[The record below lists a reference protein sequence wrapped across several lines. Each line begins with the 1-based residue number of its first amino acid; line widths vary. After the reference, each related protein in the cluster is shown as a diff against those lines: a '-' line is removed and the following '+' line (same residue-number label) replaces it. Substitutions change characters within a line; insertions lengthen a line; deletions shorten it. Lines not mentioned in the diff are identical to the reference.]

1 MSVKK
6 LTAKLL
12 IACMLLGLLPMNI
25 LAAPGGGAADV
36 SEMNALEAIGI
47 DTSVAPEGYDA
58 NDTSNPYGKDVTT
71 VNPVAELLLMTEQKL
86 TGEEGAES
94 TYFDLKA
101 TLNGHAD
108 KALGTYVEFMA
119 DGHSKVNA
127 AARSQAVANTAIA
140 AGDGVLV
147 EGAVLKNTAG
157 GFVATAVAAG
167 NFDGNTEGLEKQY
180 ALLSLKRSEDG
191 MPGSLQLQVLDAYDG
206 KSGTARA
213 KTLVADFSS
222 FGNPED
228 RAGYTYQAQN
238 YLQMAVG
245 DFDGNGIDEIAVY
258 IPDSAAP
265 RIEVYQYQ
273 QKTGASDTAYQ
284 DVEGNWT
291 IAWNYDITKMGAS
304 KKYVP
309 NMVSLLAGDIN
320 EDGIKDLALTYS
332 YYYGTDNYDSGRAAV
347 LFGGTNNMLSSYR
360 NFPLVSSEGDSIV
373 RAAFAFGEL
382 TGVGTN
388 SLVLG
393 GQSANDLA
401 AGNIYSRYA
410 AIYKFNGSGFTI
422 VTDKNFDLF
431 ARNKQG
437 GYEYACMNRSGSDK
451 DIFYSS
457 PLAVANLAVISNG
470 LSEPATLYFD
480 SLYFE
485 YGDAGLELKAAL
497 DKTDDFQ
504 HAVSLGSDSLS
515 RRFYTEYGAASAD
528 IFGLG
533 YDALGTM
540 QHFIPVSLTLKDL
553 LPDYLEQVYSQ
564 SFDLSTQTGYG
575 ISGETYFVMAGT
587 EAKVKAEAGQ
597 EGDAV
602 SEDASSPGVQYD
614 KTSFIK
620 HKKVNTSSSFDF
632 PNTDK
637 DTAYLK
643 YTGNHYFTYS
653 NPEVL
658 AVLASAPYFEDLLN
672 RDDLSGNYAE
682 STTSYAKTKSS
693 GDGVTAATSISAGTY
708 VSFEQDIKVFGITVA
723 SVEASLELK
732 AAFTYEFEKTSTLE
746 QSIEYS
752 TAVGSD
758 AVVLYSIPVVVY
770 VYDAYT
776 PNGNGGYDRQV
787 MTITSPHT
795 AAQQVMELD
804 KYEDIA
810 RDYAELPQI
819 AGNILTHTLGDP
831 TTYPTSAEGYKNA
844 LVWDD
849 DYAAVGYSGT
859 GGGIAVTQS
868 IDMSTEE
875 SHSFSGS
882 VELETSAGAG
892 AGGVVVGVKAGVEGG
907 AGYVMTTTEGST
919 YTASMQNMPAEA
931 EEFGYG
937 LSWKLF
943 AYEQDYYD
951 GKGWKSI
958 PVVNYLVTDVEMPPC
973 LPTDF
978 AQDVEHTTDDTVVLT
993 WSYDKSIAGFQIYRY
1008 YEFPDGTGSYDL
1020 AFVPFDKGVPQG
1032 DGTWQFSYADT
1043 NLSPYTDYYY
1053 QIQAVRGYAP
1063 NNSIKGEVLIAR
1075 TKTDVGYPELS
1086 LSGLDEN
1093 GQVSLYPDS
1102 QETVTVQVANPGD
1115 YPQGINYQWKMLVN
1129 GKWTDVPGKT
1139 SPAYTF
1145 RSSGYSTAGAYRCRV
1160 NVIYWDEA
1168 RGEEYLIS
1176 AYTDTFDAVYS
1187 MRSAKVVTALSAD
1200 VDHNGKPHASV
1211 SIESTASS
1219 HNVAPT
1225 GTVTFEIT
1233 GLNYFRSYNVAL
1245 TAQGK
1250 TATAN
1255 LTAEM
1260 TSQLD
1265 SGVYRIAAT
1274 YNGSRVFLPLDL
1286 GSREIL
1292 CGDTGYR
1299 LAIYDNKGNE
1309 TDAVVYGDGWSYKLI
1324 QYTKSGDGVTQTVID
1339 TDGTET
1345 HVKDS
1350 GSFGASCTARL
1361 YRLGGNGVSWYGS
1374 GSGHYNGGNYDY
1386 GWAWYAET
1394 PARDYRLDVSYGGV
1408 TYQTR
1413 FSVTPRHIT
1422 VGVRGGR
1429 TVPQYEVED
1438 NMPEL
1443 YVKEANGLVYGDAL
1457 SAAVAGHTDFV
1468 SMHVYNTGGRDVGL
1482 DQSTLP
1488 GSYTVTGEVNPNNVV
1503 QIEGENKYGDTPT
1516 SKNGQK
1522 YVVGGIT
1529 YGGNYLVTFEP
1540 ATYIVTGKQFPVTAE
1555 VGTVNG
1561 NPAGTIELISPEA
1574 VAQEQLT
1581 APGVTFS
1588 NGTSLLFLAK
1598 PYEGYQIK
1606 SWTVKRGDNEPAAEN
1621 GSNPTLSCTMLS
1633 EPLHV
1638 ALEFEVEQHKLTVT
1652 NRTPDAGSVVMP
1664 NSFANGATTTPG
1676 AELTFK
1682 AIAAEGYHFSHWEFV
1697 VGGSNTRYD
1706 GDEVTITMP
1715 KRNADLYPVFVRDS
1729 YVLTLAD
1736 NLRASYTWDHD
1747 DNAAT
1752 EPITRY
1758 VASGARIPGDT
1769 EVTVEAAPGY
1779 EIAADARW
1787 KVDGA
1792 VLCTETPNPDYDPE
1806 AEAGEDNL
1814 EYLPYTGSRY
1824 TFTLL
1829 KNTEVSTLAELG
1841 HYDLSLSTGKGT
1853 VTVVYGD
1860 TTDTVTSEEGSKTI
1874 SGVPGATAITLTAQP
1889 DYGYVFDYWKV
1900 DGMAADDSGA
1910 VYNILK
1916 LSADTAVEAVFKRA
1930 NARTVSGTF
1939 NALEGEVRYQV
1950 LDKNGT
1956 EQAAGEYTGGSIDAY
1971 DGDTVVIFAEPK
1983 ASYMVGKWTVNGT
1996 VYDSDH
2002 SKTKRFESIMDD
2014 VVFDIDFVPQSYYTV
2029 HYSVV
2034 GNYGAGEGGTIRSAT
2049 TDTVPFASGKTDVG
2063 GGSTVVITSEPAAG
2077 WMVKEWKIDDVAV
2090 ANAKDPT
2097 AVYQGDVLTIDA
2109 LSGNEEVVDI
2119 TVEFQKVVSYDVT
2132 AVDGESWTVTWDNEN
2147 DVRKSGDKVLQ
2158 GETLVFTVRA
2168 MAGYRLAEVTAEG
2181 DSFDRIVDNQD
2192 GSKTCTVYALGDNL
2206 TVGARTKKLH
2216 AVTALEAVNGTVSAA
2231 PKIAAAGDAVVITVT
2246 PDNNYRLNKLTATYM
2261 DGENVEKLSISTE
2274 RSFIMPDADVEV
2286 SATFERAGSSG
2297 TGGGGAVAPTYTVI
2311 VDDSQNGEVTAN
2323 HSSASE
2329 GETVTLIVVA
2339 DKGYELDVLTV
2350 TDEKGV
2356 KVKLTEQNGAFIFT
2370 MPASKVTV
2378 KAAFAQVEVKPQ
2390 NPFVD
2395 VPDDAYFTEAVLWAV
2410 REGVTTGTS
2419 ATTFSPDDSCTRA
2432 QTVTFLWRAAG
2443 SPAPMGSEMPF
2454 DDVPKTAYY
2463 YHAVL
2468 WAVEQGITSG
2478 TTATTFSPNATV
2490 TRAQTVTFLWRASGS
2505 EVIQAATP
2513 FMDVKHG
2520 MYYYNAV
2527 AWAVE
2532 NDITSGTSQTTF
2544 SPTQNCTRAQ
2554 IVTFL
2559 WRFMGK

>member
-6 LTAKLL
+6 LTANLL
-12 IACMLLGLLPMNI
+12 IICMLLSLLPMNAF
-25 LAAPGGGAADV
+25 AAPSGESADM

-47 DTSVAPEGYDA
+47 DTSVVPEGYDA
-58 NDTSNPYGKDVTT
+58 NDTSNPYGKNITT
-71 VNPVAELLLMTEQKL
+71 VNPVSELLLMTEEKL
-86 TGEEGAES
+86 TGEEGATS
-94 TYFDLKA
+94 TYFNLKA
-101 TLNGHAD
+101 TLNGHANATLD
-108 KALGTYVEFMA
+108 TYNGFMSASNSKA
-119 DGHSKVNA
+119 NA
-127 AARSQAVANTAIA
+127 IEKSNGVANTAIA
-140 AGDGVLV
+140 SGDGALV
-147 EGAVLKNTAG
+147 EEAALKNVAG
-157 GFVATAVAAG
+157 GFVATAAAAG

-180 ALLSLKRSEDG
+180 ALLSLKRNADG
-191 MPGSLQLQVLDAYDG
+191 TPGSLQLQVLDACDS
-206 KSGTARA
+206 KDSSAKA
-213 KTLVADFSS
+213 KTLVSDFSS
-222 FGNPED
+222 FGNSED

-238 YLQMAVG
+238 YLQMAAG

-265 RIEVYQYQ
+265 RIEVYQYR

-284 DVEGNWT
+284 DVEGNWA
-291 IAWNYDITKMGAS
+291 IAWNYDITKMGAGKS
-304 KKYVP
+304 YVP

-320 EDGIKDLALTYS
+320 EDGIEDLALTYS
-332 YYYGTDNYDSGRAAV
+332 YFYGTDNYDSGRAAV
-347 LFGGTNNMLSSYR
+347 LFGGTKNMLSTYR
-360 NFPLVSSEGDSIV
+360 DFPLVSTEGDSIV

-393 GQSANDLA
+393 GQSADDLA
-401 AGNIYSRYA
+401 AGNIYSRYT

-437 GYEYACMNRSGSDK
+437 GYEYACMDRSGNDK
-451 DIFYSS
+451 DIFYCT

-480 SLYFE
+480 SLSFE
-485 YGDAGLELKAAL
+485 YSDAGLELKAAL
-497 DKTDDFQ
+497 DNTANFQ
-504 HAVSLGSDSLS
+504 HGVNGVSLS

-540 QHFIPVSLTLKDL
+540 QHFIPVSLTLKDW
-553 LPDYLEQVYSQ
+553 LPDYLETIYSQ

-575 ISGETYFVMAGT
+575 ISGETYFIMAGT
-587 EAKVKAEAGQ
+587 EAKVKAGAGQ
-597 EGDAV
+597 QGDTTI
-602 SEDASSPGVQYD
+602 SEESSSAGVQYD

-620 HKKVNTSSSFDF
+620 STKVNTSSSFDF

-643 YTGNHYFTYS
+643 YTGDHYFTYS

-682 STTSYAKTKSS
+682 STTSYTKTKSS
-693 GDGVTAATSISAGTY
+693 GDGVTATASISAGAY
-708 VSFEQDIKVFGITVA
+708 VSFEQDIQVFGVTVA
-723 SVEASLELK
+723 SVEASTELK
-732 AAFTYEFEKTSTLE
+732 ASFTYEFEKTSTLE

-844 LVWDD
+844 LVWDG

-859 GGGIAVTQS
+859 GGGATVTQS

-882 VELETSAGAG
+882 VEIETSAGAG

-951 GKGWKSI
+951 GKGWKTI

-973 LPTDF
+973 LPADF
-978 AQDVEHTTDDTVVLT
+978 AQDVENTTDDTVALT
-993 WSYDKSIAGFQIYRY
+993 WSYDKTIAGFQIYRY

-1020 AFVPFDKGVPQG
+1020 AFVPFDKGMPQA
-1032 DGTWQFSYADT
+1032 DGTWQFSYEDAG
-1043 NLSPYTDYYY
+1043 LSPYTDYYY
-1053 QIQAVRGYAP
+1053 QIQAVRGHAP

-1086 LSGLDEN
+1086 LSGLNEN

-1102 QETVTVQVANPGD
+1102 QETVTVQVANPDD
-1115 YPQGINYQWKMLVN
+1115 YPQGINYQWQMLVN
-1129 GKWTDVPGKT
+1129 GKWVDVKGKT

-1145 RSSGYSTAGAYRCRV
+1145 RSSGYSTAGTYRCRV

-1176 AYTDTFDAVYS
+1176 AYTDTFEAVYS

-1200 VDHNGKPHASV
+1200 VDQNGKPHASV

-1265 SGVYRIAAT
+1265 PGVYQIVAT

-1286 GSREIL
+1286 GSMEIL

-1299 LAIYDNKGNE
+1299 LAIYDKDGNE
-1309 TDAVVYGDGWSYKLI
+1309 TDSVVYGDGWFYKLI
-1324 QYTKSGDGVTQTVID
+1324 QYTKSGGVVTQTVID

-1345 HVKDS
+1345 HGKDS

-1374 GSGHYNGGNYDY
+1374 GSGGYSSGNYDY

-1422 VGVRGGR
+1422 VGVRGELTG
-1429 TVPQYEVED
+1429 PQYEVED
-1438 NMPEL
+1438 HMPEL
-1443 YVKEANGLVYGDAL
+1443 YVKEENGLVYGDNL
-1457 SAAVAGHTDFV
+1457 SAVVSGHTDFV

-1482 DQSTLP
+1482 NQWTLP
-1488 GSYTVTGEVNPNNVV
+1488 GNYTVTGEVNPNNVV
-1503 QIEGENKYGDTPT
+1503 KIEGANNYGDTPT
-1516 SKNGQK
+1516 SKNGEK

-1540 ATYIVTGKQFPVTAE
+1540 ATYIVTGKQFAVSAE
-1555 VGTVNG
+1555 VAAVNG

-1574 VAQEQLT
+1574 VSQEQLA

-1588 NGTSLLFLAK
+1588 TGTSLLFLAK

-1606 SWTVKRGDNEPAAEN
+1606 SWTVKRGDNDPSIEN

-1638 ALEFEVEQHKLTVT
+1638 ALEFEVEQYKLTVT
-1652 NRTPDAGSVVMP
+1652 NRTPAAGSVEMP
-1664 NSFANGATTTPG
+1664 NGFANGATTTPG
-1676 AELTFK
+1676 AEWTFK
-1682 AIAAEGYHFSHWEFV
+1682 AVAGEGYHFSHWEFV
-1697 VGGSNTRYD
+1697 VGGSNTRYE
-1706 GDEVTITMP
+1706 GDEVTVTMP

-1729 YVLTLAD
+1729 YVLTLGD

-1752 EPITRY
+1752 DPIIRY
-1758 VASGARIPGDT
+1758 AASGASIPGDT
-1769 EVTVEAAPGY
+1769 DVTVEAAPGY
-1779 EIAADARW
+1779 EVAADARW
-1787 KVDGA
+1787 KADGTTI
-1792 VLCTETPNPDYDPE
+1792 CTTSPNPDYNPE
-1806 AEAGEDNL
+1806 VEAGEDNL
-1814 EYLPYTGSRY
+1814 EFLPYTGNSY
-1824 TFTLL
+1824 TFKML
-1829 KNTEVSTLAELG
+1829 KATEVSALAELG
-1841 HYDLSLSTGKGT
+1841 HYDLSVSTGKGS
-1853 VTVVYGD
+1853 VTIVSGEN
-1860 TTDTVTSEEGSKTI
+1860 TDTVTSADGSKI
-1874 SGVPGATAITLTAQP
+1874 LPDVPGATAIALTAQP
-1889 DYGYVFDYWKV
+1889 DYGYVFDCWKA
-1900 DGMAADDSGA
+1900 DGTVIDNCGA
-1910 VYNILK
+1910 VYDILK
-1916 LSADTAVEAVFKRA
+1916 LSADTTIEAVFKRA

-1939 NALEGEVRYQV
+1939 NDLEGKVRYQV
-1950 LDKNGT
+1950 LDKKGN
-1956 EQAAGEYTGGSIDAY
+1956 EQAAGEYTGESIHAY
-1971 DGDTVVIFAEPK
+1971 DGDTVVIIAEPK
-1983 ASYMVGKWTVNGT
+1983 ESYMVGKWTVGGK

-2029 HYSVV
+2029 NYSVV
-2034 GNYGAGEGGTIRSAT
+2034 GNYGADEGGSIRSAT
-2049 TDTVPFASGKTDVG
+2049 TDTVSFASGKTDVG

-2119 TVEFQKVVSYDVT
+2119 TVEFQEIVSYNVT
-2132 AVDGESWTVTWDNEN
+2132 VGNDESWVVTWDNES
-2147 DVRKSGDKVLQ
+2147 DVRKDGGRVLH
-2158 GETLVFTVRA
+2158 GETLIFTVKA
-2168 MAGYRLAEVTAEG
+2168 MAGYKLVEAVAEG
-2181 DSFDRIVDNQD
+2181 DSFDCVVDNED
-2192 GSKTCTVYALGDNL
+2192 GSKTCTVYALGENL

-2216 AVTALEAVNGTVSAA
+2216 EITALDATNGTISIA
-2231 PKIAAAGDAVVITVT
+2231 PRVAAAGDTVTITVT
-2246 PDNNYRLNKLTATYM
+2246 PDKNYRLNRLSAIYR
-2261 DGENVEKLSISTE
+2261 DGENEENLAISADCRFT
-2274 RSFIMPDADVEV
+2274 MPDADVEV
-2286 SATFERAGSSG
+2286 SATFDYAGG
-2297 TGGGGAVAPTYTVI
+2297 GGATGGGGGAV
-2311 VDDSQNGEVTAN
+2311 
-2323 HSSASE
+2323 
-2329 GETVTLIVVA
+2329 
-2339 DKGYELDVLTV
+2339 V
-2350 TDEKGV
+2350 TDYILTFDVNGGSKISDISKSSGTTIDLSGYRPTRNGYTFAGWYADSALTS
-2356 KVKLTEQNGAFIFT
+2356 KISFVKLTKNTTVYAKWEMVNAQVIAFEDV
-2370 MPASKVTV
+2370 PEDAYYAEAVAWAAANKVTS
-2378 KAAFAQVEVKPQ
+2378 
-2390 NPFVD
+2390 
-2395 VPDDAYFTEAVLWAV
+2395 
-2410 REGVTTGTS
+2410 GTS
-2419 ATTFSPDDSCTRA
+2419 KTTFSPLLDCTRGQVVTFLYRVFGEPDVSIENSFNDVSANTYYARAVAWAAENGITGGIGNKKFAPDEPVTRA
-2432 QTVTFLWRAAG
+2432 QFVTFLYRAAG
-2443 SPAPMGSEMPF
+2443 SPA
-2454 DDVPKTAYY
+2454 V
-2463 YHAVL
+2463 
-2468 WAVEQGITSG
+2468 SG
-2478 TTATTFSPNATV
+2478 TSAFSDV
-2490 TRAQTVTFLWRASGS
+2490 TDADA
-2505 EVIQAATP
+2505 
-2513 FMDVKHG
+2513 
-2520 MYYYNAV
+2520 YYYNAIL
-2527 AWAVE
+2527 WAAE
-2532 NDITSGTSQTTF
+2532 NGITAGIGGGLF
-2544 SPTQNCTRAQ
+2544 APNGICNRAQ
-2554 IVTFL
+2554 IATFIF
-2559 WRFMGK
+2559 RYMEDK

>member
-6 LTAKLL
+6 LTANLL
-12 IACMLLGLLPMNI
+12 TICMLLSLLPMSAF
-25 LAAPGGGAADV
+25 AAPGGESADI

-58 NDTSNPYGKDVTT
+58 NDTSNPYGKNVTT
-71 VNPVAELLLMTEQKL
+71 VNPVRELLLMTEEKSA
-86 TGEEGAES
+86 GKAGATS
-94 TYFDLKA
+94 AYFNLKA
-101 TLNGHAD
+101 TLNGHANGTLD
-108 KALGTYVEFMA
+108 TYNGFMSDDNSKANTVAKSNG
-119 DGHSKVNA
+119 
-127 AARSQAVANTAIA
+127 VANTAIA
-140 AGDGVLV
+140 SDDGILV
-147 EGAVLKNTAG
+147 EDAALKNVAG
-157 GFVATAVAAG
+157 GFAATAVAAG
-167 NFDGNTEGLEKQY
+167 NFDGNTDGLEKQY
-180 ALLSLKRSEDG
+180 ALLSLKRNADG
-191 MPGSLQLQVLDAYDG
+191 TPGSLQLQVLDAYDG
-206 KSGTARA
+206 NGSSAKAR
-213 KTLVADFSS
+213 TLVSDFGS

-238 YLQMAVG
+238 YLQMAAG

-273 QKTGASDTAYQ
+273 QKTGASGTAYQ
-284 DVEGNWT
+284 DVKDNWA
-291 IAWNYDITKMGAS
+291 IAWNYDITKMGAG
-304 KKYVP
+304 KEYVP

-320 EDGIKDLALTYS
+320 EDGIEDLALTYS
-332 YYYGTDNYDSGRAAV
+332 YFYGADNYDSGRAAV
-347 LFGGTNNMLSSYR
+347 LFGGTKDMLSTYR
-360 NFPLVSSEGDSIV
+360 DFPLVSTEGDSIV

-393 GQSANDLA
+393 GQSAKDLL

-410 AIYKFNGSGFTI
+410 AVYKFNGSGFTI

-431 ARNKQG
+431 AKNKQG
-437 GYEYACMNRSGSDK
+437 GYEYACMNRSVSDK

-497 DKTDDFQ
+497 DHTDDFQ
-504 HAVSLGSDSLS
+504 HAVNLGSVTIS

-528 IFGLG
+528 VFGLG
-533 YDALGTM
+533 YDALGVM
-540 QHFIPVSLTLKDL
+540 QHFIPLSLSLSEV
-553 LPDYLEQVYSQ
+553 LPQYLQKIYGS
-564 SFDLSTQTGYG
+564 SLPSTSSGYG
-575 ISGETYFVMAGT
+575 ISGETYFIMAGT

-597 EGDAV
+597 EGDAAI
-602 SEDASSPGVQYD
+602 SEDAPSPSVQ
-614 KTSFIK
+614 
-620 HKKVNTSSSFDF
+620 
-632 PNTDK
+632 
-637 DTAYLK
+637 
-643 YTGNHYFTYS
+643 
-653 NPEVL
+653 
-658 AVLASAPYFEDLLN
+658 DLLN

-693 GDGVTAATSISAGTY
+693 SDGVTAATSISAGTY
-708 VSFEQDIKVFGITVA
+708 VSFEQDIKIFGVTVA
-723 SVEASLELK
+723 SVEASMELK

-776 PNGNGGYDRQV
+776 PNGNGGYDHQV

-810 RDYAELPQI
+810 SDYAELPQI

-844 LVWDD
+844 LVWNG

-859 GGGIAVTQS
+859 GGGATVTQS
-868 IDMSTEE
+868 IDMSTEK
-875 SHSFSGS
+875 SHSFSSS
-882 VELETSAGAG
+882 VELEASAGAG
-892 AGGVVVGVKAGVEGG
+892 AGGVVVGIKAGVESG

-931 EEFGYG
+931 EAFGYG

-943 AYEQDYYD
+943 AYEQEYYD
-951 GKGWKSI
+951 GKAWKSI

-973 LPTDF
+973 LPADF
-978 AQDVEHTTDDTVVLT
+978 AQAVENTTDDTVALT
-993 WSYDKSIAGFQIYRY
+993 WSYDKTIAGFQIYRY

-1020 AFVPFDKGVPQG
+1020 AFVPFAEGVPQP
-1032 DGTWQFSYADT
+1032 DGTWQFSYEDKD
-1043 NLSPYTDYYY
+1043 LSPYTNYYY

-1063 NNSIKGEVLIAR
+1063 NNSIKGEVLVAR
-1075 TKTDVGYPELS
+1075 TKTDVGYPKLS

-1115 YPQGINYQWKMLVN
+1115 YPQGINYQWQMLVN

-1139 SPAYTF
+1139 SPSYTF

-1250 TATAN
+1250 TATAD

-1299 LAIYDNKGNE
+1299 LAIYDNKGEE

-1345 HVKDS
+1345 HDKDS
-1350 GSFGASCTARL
+1350 GSFGVNCTARL

-1374 GSGHYNGGNYDY
+1374 GSGHYSGGNYDY

-1394 PARDYRLDVSYGGV
+1394 PARDYRLDVSYGGT

-1422 VGVRGGR
+1422 VGVKGELTG
-1429 TVPQYEVED
+1429 PQDEVE
-1438 NMPEL
+1438 NHMPEL
-1443 YVKEANGLVYGDAL
+1443 YVKEKNGLVYGDAL
-1457 SAAVAGHTDFV
+1457 SAADDGHTDFV
-1468 SMHVYNTGGRDVGL
+1468 SMHVYNTGGRDVDLNNG
-1482 DQSTLP
+1482 TLP
-1488 GSYTVTGEVNPNNVV
+1488 GSYTVTGEVNPHNVV
-1503 QIEGENKYGDTPT
+1503 KIEGKNKYGDTPT
-1516 SKNGQK
+1516 SGNDQK

-1574 VAQEQLT
+1574 VAQERLN

-1606 SWTVKRGDNEPAAEN
+1606 SWTVKRGDSEPATEN
-1621 GSNPTLSCTMLS
+1621 GSSPTLSCTMLS

-1652 NRTPDAGSVVMP
+1652 NRTPSAGSVDMP
-1664 NSFANGATTTPG
+1664 NGFANGATTTPG
-1676 AELTFK
+1676 AEWTFK
-1682 AIAAEGYHFSHWEFV
+1682 ARAAEGYHFSHWEFV

-1736 NLRASYTWDHD
+1736 NLRASYAWDHD

-1752 EPITRY
+1752 EPIPRY
-1758 VASGARIPGDT
+1758 VASGASIPGDT
-1769 EVTVEAAPGY
+1769 VVTVEAAPGY
-1779 EIAADARW
+1779 EVAADARW
-1787 KVDGA
+1787 KADGA
-1792 VLCTETPNPDYDPE
+1792 TICTTTPNPYYDPK

-1814 EYLPYTGSRY
+1814 KFLPYTGSSY
-1824 TFTLL
+1824 TFTML
-1829 KNTEVSTLAELG
+1829 KATEVSALAELG
-1841 HYDLSLSTGKGT
+1841 RYDLSVSTGNGS
-1853 VTVVYGD
+1853 VTIAYGEH
-1860 TTDTVTSEEGSKTI
+1860 TDTVTSADGSKI
-1874 SGVPGATAITLTAQP
+1874 LSDMPGATAIALTAQP
-1889 DYGYVFDYWKV
+1889 DYGYVFDCWKV
-1900 DGMAADDSGA
+1900 DGTVVDGGAAYD
-1910 VYNILK
+1910 ILK
-1916 LSADTAVEAVFKRA
+1916 LDANTAIEAVFKRA

-1939 NALEGEVRYQV
+1939 NALEGKVRYQV
-1950 LDKNGT
+1950 LDKNGN
-1956 EQAAGEYTGGSIDAY
+1956 EQAAGEYTEGSIDAY
-1971 DGDTVVIFAEPK
+1971 DGDTVVIIAEPK
-1983 ASYMVGKWTVNGT
+1983 ESYMVGKWTVDGK

-2002 SKTKRFESIMDD
+2002 SKTKRFESITDD

-2029 HYSVV
+2029 NYSVV
-2034 GNYGAGEGGTIRSAT
+2034 GNYGADEGGSIQSAT
-2049 TDTVPFASGKTDVG
+2049 TDTVPFESGKTDVG
-2063 GGSTVVITSEPAAG
+2063 GGSTVVITSKPAAG
-2077 WMVKEWKIDDVAV
+2077 WMVKEWKIDDAV
-2090 ANAKDPT
+2090 VTNEKDPT
-2097 AVYQGDVLTIDA
+2097 AAYQGNVLTIKA
-2109 LSGNEEVVDI
+2109 LSGKEEVVDI
-2119 TVEFQKVVSYDVT
+2119 TVEFQEIASYSVT
-2132 AVDGESWTVTWDNEN
+2132 VESDSSWVVTWDNESK
-2147 DVRKSGDKVLQ
+2147 VRKDGDKVLQ
-2158 GETLVFTVRA
+2158 GETLVFTVKA
-2168 MAGYRLAEVTAEG
+2168 TAGYKLIEAVAEG
-2181 DSFDRIVDNQD
+2181 DSFDCVVDNED
-2192 GSKTCTVYALGDNL
+2192 GSKTCTVYALGENL
-2206 TVGARTKKLH
+2206 TVGARAKKLH
-2216 AVTALEAVNGTVSAA
+2216 GITTLGAANGAISAT
-2231 PKIAAAGDAVVITVT
+2231 PRVAAAGDTVTITAT
-2246 PDNNYRLNKLTATYM
+2246 PDNNYQVKSLSATYR
-2261 DGENVEKLSISTE
+2261 DGENNEKSLTISADYRFT
-2274 RSFIMPDADVEV
+2274 MPDADVEV
-2286 SATFERAGSSG
+2286 SATFEYA
-2297 TGGGGAVAPTYTVI
+2297 GGGGSGGGSVAPTYTVTI
-2311 VDDSQNGEVTAN
+2311 GASENGKVTAS

-2329 GETVTLIVVA
+2329 GDTVTLSVVA
-2339 DKGYELDVLTV
+2339 DKDYELAALTV
-2350 TDEKGV
+2350 TNESGG
-2356 KVKLTEQNGAFIFT
+2356 KVKLTETNGKFAFT

-2378 KAAFAQVEVKPQ
+2378 EAVFTAIAGKAE
-2390 NPFVD
+2390 NPFTD
-2395 VPDDAYFTEAVLWAV
+2395 VPGDAYFADAVIWAV
-2410 REGVTTGTS
+2410 GKGITSGTT
-2419 ATTFSPDDSCTRA
+2419 ATTFSPNASCTRG
-2432 QTVTFLWRAAG
+2432 QMVTFLWRAAG
-2443 SPAPMGSEMPF
+2443 SPASASSKMPF
-2454 DDVPKTAYY
+2454 TDVPVTAYY
-2463 YHAVL
+2463 YDAVL

-2490 TRAQTVTFLWRASGS
+2490 TRAQAVTFLWRAAGS
-2505 EVIQAATP
+2505 EVIQTAAP
-2513 FMDVKHG
+2513 FVDVKYG

-2532 NDITSGTSQTTF
+2532 NDITNGTSQTTF

-2554 IVTFL
+2554 IVTFI
-2559 WRFMGK
+2559 WRYMGA